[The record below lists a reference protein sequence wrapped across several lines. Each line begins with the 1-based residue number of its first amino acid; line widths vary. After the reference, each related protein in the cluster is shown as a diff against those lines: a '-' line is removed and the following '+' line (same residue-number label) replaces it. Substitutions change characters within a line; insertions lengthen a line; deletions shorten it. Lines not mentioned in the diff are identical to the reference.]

1 VLFFDEAD
9 ALFGK
14 RTSTSSSNDRYANQE
29 VAYLLQRIE
38 DHPGVVI
45 LASNLKDNIDQAF
58 MRRFQSVIHFPM
70 PGAEERLKIWKN
82 AFSKDLRPDKNVDLE
97 TIAAKYELSGGMM
110 MNVIRYCTLKALRD
124 KRKTIRQEDI
134 ETGVRRELLKDGI
147 WLA

>member
-1 VLFFDEAD
+1 
-9 ALFGK
+9 
-14 RTSTSSSNDRYANQE
+14 
-29 VAYLLQRIE
+29 
-38 DHPGVVI
+38 VI